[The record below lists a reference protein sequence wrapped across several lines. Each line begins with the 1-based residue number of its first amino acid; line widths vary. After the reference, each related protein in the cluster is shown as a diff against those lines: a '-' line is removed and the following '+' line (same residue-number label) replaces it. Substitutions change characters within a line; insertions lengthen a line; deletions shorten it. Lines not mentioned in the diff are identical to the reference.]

1 MLPVP
6 IAQARYF
13 HRALDPK
20 KLIDVNFSSL
30 PKTQNMKVHQRIY
43 ALEDEVKI
51 KGVRPMVEADVA
63 KVRQLLVDFL
73 A

>member
-20 KLIDVNFSSL
+20 KLVDINFSNL
-30 PKTQNMKVHQRIY
+30 PKSQTMKIHQRIY
-43 ALEDEVKI
+43 SLEDEVKLE
-51 KGVRPMVEADVA
+51 GVRPMVEADVA

-73 A
+73 S

>member
-20 KLIDVNFSSL
+20 KLVDVNFSSL
-30 PKTQNMKVHQRIY
+30 PKTQNMKIHQRIY
-43 ALEDEVKI
+43 SLEEEVKLE
-51 KGVRPMVEADVA
+51 GVRPMVEADVA
-63 KVRQLLVDFL
+63 KVRQLLVDYL
-73 A
+73 S